1 MKLSKGML
9 NILAALAL
17 GLVATFLIHAYIT
30 AKTRTTTQKMVP
42 VVVADASVSP
52 GTPLRPELVR
62 VVQWP
67 QEIAP
72 PQTASTIKQVEN
84 RVVSVPL
91 SKGEPILLSK
101 LAPEGSAAGLGGLMR
116 HDKLAVT
123 VRTDDV
129 TGVAG
134 FLHPGERVDVLVDMK
149 MPDSEEHLSKIILQ
163 DVGVLSSGEKW
174 EQTGDKKPQVVNTV
188 TLELSPEEAEV
199 INLACKQGKIHLALR
214 HLENKNKVVTA
225 GISTSE
231 LLKGRNL
238 PVPPAQFAAA
248 PPDLPRRS
256 GSDRP
261 GDQRHGSD
269 REEF

>member
-1 MKLSKGML
+1 M
-9 NILAALAL
+9 
-17 GLVATFLIHAYIT
+17 
-30 AKTRTTTQKMVP
+30 
-42 VVVADASVSP
+42 
-52 GTPLRPELVR
+52 
-62 VVQWP
+62 
-67 QEIAP
+67 
-72 PQTASTIKQVEN
+72 EN
-84 RVVSVPL
+84 RVVTVPL

-149 MPDSEEHLSKIILQ
+149 MPDSQDHLSKIILQ
-163 DVGVLSSGEKW
+163 DINVLSAGQKW

-199 INLACKQGKIHLALR
+199 INLASKQGKIHLALR
-214 HLENKNKVVTA
+214 HLENKNKVATA

-238 PVPPAQFAAA
+238 PAAPAQFTAASPGSAPA
-248 PPDLPRRS
+248 PPPGLGRS
-256 GSDRP
+256 R
-261 GDQRHGSD
+261 
-269 REEF
+269 